1 MKNGKYLLTIFLAI
15 ILVTVVTTNANAA
28 EENGVVDTS
37 IAVAEANAA
46 GLAKLGA
53 GFAIGL
59 AGLGAGIGMGIV
71 SSASLAAMVDKP
83 ELFSRAILFIV
94 LIEAIAIYGL
104 VVAFMLLIL

>member
-1 MKNGKYLLTIFLAI
+1 MKNVKYLLTIFLAI
-15 ILVTVVTTNANAA
+15 ILVTVVTTNANA
-28 EENGVVDTS
+28 EENVVVDTS

-104 VVAFMLLIL
+104 VVAFMLLII

>member
-15 ILVTVVTTNANAA
+15 ILVTVVTTNANA
-28 EENGVVDTS
+28 EENVVVDTS

>member
-37 IAVAEANAA
+37 IAVAEANSA

>member
-1 MKNGKYLLTIFLAI
+1 MKNVKYLLTIFLAI
-15 ILVTVVTTNANAA
+15 ILVTVVTTNANA
-28 EENGVVDTS
+28 EENVVVDTS

>member
-1 MKNGKYLLTIFLAI
+1 MKNEKYLLTIFLAI
-15 ILVTVVTTNANAA
+15 ILVTVVTTNANA
-28 EENGVVDTS
+28 EENVVVDTS

>member
-15 ILVTVVTTNANAA
+15 ILITVVTTNANAA

-37 IAVAEANAA
+37 IAVAEANSA

-94 LIEAIAIYGL
+94 LIEAIAIYCL